1 MPGILLGEVA
11 ALSAALAWAVA
22 AVWFERVGR
31 QVRPMELNLLKG
43 SGALLLM
50 LATLLLTGDWF
61 AHLPPLA
68 LVLLL
73 LSGALGIGLGDSA
86 YFEALRRL
94 GVRRAL
100 LLGTLAPPMTALL
113 GLLLGE
119 TLSFS
124 AWAGVLLTS
133 AGVAWVITER
143 TPGNTAVQQSDVRRG
158 VLFGVAA
165 ALAQAGGAILSRL
178 VFLQTTVS
186 PLQSAILR
194 LAAGVALLFVLLLV
208 QRQAL
213 LGWRKLPQARQLLG
227 WLALAVL
234 VGTFLAIWLQQIS
247 FKLAPTAIA
256 QTLLATSPIFG
267 LPIAWRMGEKLSPRA
282 ILGVLV
288 AVGGVMLLFLGP
300 Q

>member
-1 MPGILLGEVA
+1 MCP
-11 ALSAALAWAVA
+11 
-22 AVWFERVGR
+22 
-31 QVRPMELNLLKG
+31 N
-43 SGALLLM
+43 
-50 LATLLLTGDWF
+50 
-61 AHLPPLA
+61 
-68 LVLLL
+68 
-73 LSGALGIGLGDSA
+73 
-86 YFEALRRL
+86 
-94 GVRRAL
+94 
-100 LLGTLAPPMTALL
+100 
-113 GLLLGE
+113 
-119 TLSFS
+119 
-124 AWAGVLLTS
+124 
-133 AGVAWVITER
+133 
-143 TPGNTAVQQSDVRRG
+143 
-158 VLFGVAA
+158 
-165 ALAQAGGAILSRL
+165 
-178 VFLQTTVS
+178 
-186 PLQSAILR
+186 QSAPACSDIRSLP
-194 LAAGVALLFVLLLV
+194 LLFVLLLV